1 MFTSCFRLV
10 TLGLFMALCGNE
22 RAKFAIVVYSE
33 NCQDV
38 SSVLSDCLFNPRF
51 LTPNR
56 CFFGI
61 DSGIFENVGF
71 L

>member
-51 LTPNR
+51 LTP
-56 CFFGI
+56 
-61 DSGIFENVGF
+61 
-71 L
+71 